1 MSNPLDKTNIETV
14 DNSLNVYQ
22 EYIEHVTTEQTKIAS
37 VTDSSLNN
45 VNDSVS
51 DFLQNLDISEVN
63 QDDINLL
70 DASYK
75 QFYEDLKESNTT
87 NSKLKKLVSK
97 YNTTEARLSN
107 AKKTNTYFMLLAWM
121 IIFIFV
127 GSALFISIIEDKKDM
142 NVFSKILLSLFSL
155 IVVFYIVK
163 NLKIYIEKNIQ

>member
-1 MSNPLDKTNIETV
+1 MSNTLDKTNIETV

-22 EYIEHVTTEQTKIAS
+22 EYIEQNTSANDTNLNEIS
-37 VTDSSLNN
+37 VKNN
-45 VNDSVS
+45 VS
-51 DFLQNLDISEVN
+51 DFLQNIGISEVN
-63 QDDINLL
+63 PDDINLL

-75 QFYEDLKESNTT
+75 QFYQDLKESNTT